1 MYSLAHRTT
10 YGFAVGLLAAYVVSP
25 RFRLSVSADD
35 VLYRVWPAEASS
47 WSEVVAPIQHEFTL
61 SAVAAVTV
69 P

>member
-1 MYSLAHRTT
+1 MGAATALHDDASAGHARYTT
-10 YGFAVGLLAAYVVSP
+10 SSAL
-25 RFRLSVSADD
+25 RLSVSADD

-47 WSEVVAPIQHEFTL
+47 WTAVAAPMQHELTF